1 LKRSNFAQVL
11 KEAKVDITREYYRL
25 YAMFN
30 NKNSEMNI
38 SFRDICEQNFDR
50 LPFKGTCITLR
61 DFDDYYGFNF
71 EKEPKKVDIN
81 YLINFCEYVYNLAI
95 YNNAG
100 IPYMS
105 PYGMGDG
112 SNSIIMHIHKVIEL
126 IGYMEAKQDGLTIF
140 VPKSQPAIVVS
151 EMLPSDL
158 SYKVIEYNH
167 HTMKGDLKRKQIT
180 LKLLA
185 DLLEGKRAALHKANG
200 KLESNIFSLVNNL
213 NIRHNN
219 IDPSSDKYKKVIAEM
234 SEEELEQ
241 WYDEIYEMILLA
253 FMELDHEE
261 RKEKITELQ
270 EKFSPKK

>member
-1 LKRSNFAQVL
+1 
-11 KEAKVDITREYYRL
+11 
-25 YAMFN
+25 MFN
-30 NKNSEMNI
+30 NKDSEFNI
-38 SFRDICEQNFDR
+38 SFRDICEQNFDH

-61 DFDDYYGFNF
+61 DFDDYYGFKF
-71 EKEPKKVDIN
+71 EKEPKRVNIN

-112 SNSIIMHIHKVIEL
+112 ANSIITHIHKVIEL

-151 EMLPSDL
+151 EMLPPNL

-167 HTMKGDLKRKQIT
+167 YSMKGDLARKQAT

-185 DLLEGKRAALHKANG
+185 DQ
-200 KLESNIFSLVNNL
+200 LESKRGELKGLNKSLEDDIFYLVNNL

-219 IDPSSDKYKKVIAEM
+219 IEVSSPKYKKGVADM
-234 SEEELEQ
+234 SKEEFEK
-241 WYDEIYEMILLA
+241 WYDEIYEMCLYA
-253 FMELDHEE
+253 FMTLDQADRNAKVKQLKNIIEE
-261 RKEKITELQ
+261 NKV
-270 EKFSPKK
+270 